1 MEQEIK
7 QIDRGWLEGAAKT
20 ITFIVTKDCQLACKY
35 CYLVGKNENERMSI
49 ETAKAAVD
57 YILDTRDFFNE
68 ESVIWEFIGG
78 EPFLEIDL
86 IDNICDYIKTQM
98 FVKNHHWFN
107 SYRFNFATNGIN
119 YNSSKVQNFI
129 KKNWTHLSIGITIDG
144 TKIKHDLNRVYKNS
158 EKGSYD
164 DVVLNIPLWLNQFP
178 TSGTKVTIS
187 SPDIPYMK
195 TMTILIVD
203 DHPIVL
209 KGIHAL
215 LASSFAEARIV
226 DAAGLEEAE
235 QMLNRHKVDILI
247 TDLDLNGE
255 SGSML
260 IEHVRDVQPATQVVV
275 YTMHEEPWSVGEIA
289 DMDTEAVVMKSDNAA
304 ELLMAVKSLCA
315 GKGYYSPTFF
325 RLLNSLRRHPDR
337 LSDREKQVVSL
348 TAMGLSAAD
357 MALRLGISANTVEF
371 HRRRIMQKL
380 KVANAAEM
388 ISRATEL
395 GFKANI

>member
-1 MEQEIK
+1 
-7 QIDRGWLEGAAKT
+7 
-20 ITFIVTKDCQLACKY
+20 
-35 CYLVGKNENERMSI
+35 
-49 ETAKAAVD
+49 
-57 YILDTRDFFNE
+57 
-68 ESVIWEFIGG
+68 
-78 EPFLEIDL
+78 
-86 IDNICDYIKTQM
+86 
-98 FVKNHHWFN
+98 
-107 SYRFNFATNGIN
+107 
-119 YNSSKVQNFI
+119 
-129 KKNWTHLSIGITIDG
+129 
-144 TKIKHDLNRVYKNS
+144 
-158 EKGSYD
+158 
-164 DVVLNIPLWLNQFP
+164 
-178 TSGTKVTIS
+178 
-187 SPDIPYMK
+187 
-195 TMTILIVD
+195 MTILIVD

-325 RLLNSLRRHPDR
+325 RLLNSLKRHPDR
-337 LSDREKQVVSL
+337 LSDREKQVVS
-348 TAMGLSAAD
+348 LSAAD

-380 KVANAAEM
+380 NVANAAEM

-395 GFKANI
+395 GLKANI